1 LRQEAFWGYKHTEDA
16 KQRMKDNYS
25 EERKEQIGSISK
37 GRSLSDIVKAQLR
50 DKALHKTEEV
60 KNKY

>member
-1 LRQEAFWGYKHTEDA
+1 
-16 KQRMKDNYS
+16 MKDNYS

-37 GRSLSDIVKAQLR
+37 GRPLSDIVKAQPR
-50 DKALHKTEEV
+50 DIAHHKTEEV